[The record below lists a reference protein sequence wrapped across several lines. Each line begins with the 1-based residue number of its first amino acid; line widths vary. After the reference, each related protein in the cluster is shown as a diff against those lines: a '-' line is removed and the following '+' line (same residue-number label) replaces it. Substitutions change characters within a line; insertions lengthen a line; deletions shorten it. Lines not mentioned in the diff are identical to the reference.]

1 MELLIFRTD
10 IKSKKK
16 VKHLKPIF
24 NKYTDILRWS
34 VDLEDIDNV
43 LWIEATNN
51 ITEDDIIKMVR
62 KHGFYIKTLPD

>member
-16 VKHLKPIF
+16 VKFLKPVF
-24 NKYTDILRWS
+24 KKYTDILRWS

-43 LWIEATNN
+43 LRIEANTN
-51 ITEDDIIKMVR
+51 ITEDDIIKIVQL
-62 KHGFYIKTLPD
+62 HGFYIKTLPD